1 MYDRIIV
8 AVSYVETAGQLMS
21 VASRL
26 INQNGTIHVVHVI
39 EVPYHLPYSYA
50 DERRESA
57 RRLLQDI
64 KYTGNKEGVDVKY
77 SIIAAR
83 SAAEVIIERAQ
94 QWDCTLILMGASTRT
109 VRESLLLGD
118 VFNYIIKNAPC
129 EVMSVGYIQ
138 GPKIQFKNILVPTSG
153 YKHAE
158 RAAEVAK
165 NLVDTPGGSVTALY
179 VAEEGADQEAINTI
193 ASRFK
198 ELNIQ
203 FKAVPKTG
211 PVAQTVIEEAGQ
223 GDYDLLM
230 IGATER
236 PRRLKFILGSV
247 ADEIVK
253 NAPIRVIVVRT
264 K

>member
-1 MYDRIIV
+1 MYDQIVV
-8 AVSYVETAGQLMS
+8 AVSYVETTGQLMS

-26 INQNGTIHVVHVI
+26 VNPHGTIYVLHVI

-50 DERRESA
+50 SERREEA
-57 RRLLQDI
+57 RKLLQNV
-64 KYTGNKEGVDVKY
+64 KYSGNKEAVEVKY
-77 SIIAAR
+77 SIVAAR
-83 SAAEVIIERAQ
+83 SAAEVIVERAQ
-94 QWDCTLILMGASTRT
+94 QWGCSLILMGTSTRT
-109 VRESLLLGD
+109 IRESVLLGD
-118 VFNYIIKNAPC
+118 VFNYVIKNAPC
-129 EVMSVGYIQ
+129 EMMSVSYVQ
-138 GPKIQFKNILVPTSG
+138 GPKIRFKKILVPTSG

-165 NLVDTPGGSVTALY
+165 NLVDTPGGSITALY
-179 VAEEGADQEAINTI
+179 VAEEGADQGTIDTI

-198 ELNIQ
+198 ELNINL
-203 FKAVPKTG
+203 KAVPKKG
-211 PVAQTVIEEAGQ
+211 PVAQTIVEEAEQ

-236 PRRLKFILGSV
+236 PRRFKFILGSV

-253 NAPIRVIVVRT
+253 NAPIRVIIVRT

>member
-1 MYDRIIV
+1 
-8 AVSYVETAGQLMS
+8 MS

-26 INQNGTIHVVHVI
+26 IDQNGTIHVIHVI

-57 RRLLQDI
+57 RRLLQDV
-64 KYTGNKEGVDVKY
+64 KYTGSKEGVDVKY
-77 SIIAAR
+77 SIIASR
-83 SAAEVIIERAQ
+83 SAAEVIVERGR
-94 QWDCTLILMGASTRT
+94 QWGCSLILMGAPTRT
-109 VRESLLLGD
+109 ARESILLGD

-138 GPKIQFKNILVPTSG
+138 GPKIQFKKILVPTSG
-153 YKHAE
+153 YKHSE
-158 RAAEVAK
+158 QAAEVAK
-165 NLVDTPGGSVTALY
+165 HLVDTGGSVTALY
-179 VAEEGADQEAINTI
+179 VAEEGADQETTDSI

-198 ELNIQ
+198 DLGIK
-203 FKAVPKTG
+203 FKAVPNRG
-211 PVAQTVIEEAGQ
+211 PVAQTITEEAEH

-253 NAPIRVIVVRT
+253 NAPIRVVIVRT